1 MVNPRAKV
9 IAFAALLA
17 TAGAQ
22 AAATLEYEVIGK
34 PERMIARIQDHHLRM
49 DMSNSGNA
57 THSMVFDVASG
68 VMLTIDHARKSYT
81 TLTAADF
88 ERMAGLAG
96 QASQMMQG
104 ALANMPTAQRQQ
116 MEAQMAQM
124 GIAMPG
130 AKVVAVP
137 KISVQRTGPAG
148 KVAGYACAGATIL
161 RDGHK
166 IGSACLA
173 EPAALNVS
181 AADFNTFQELG
192 RHLAKLAKSL
202 PAGMGAQ
209 APQLPEIDG
218 IPLEYQDFEH
228 QHHSRLKS
236 VATTAI
242 DASLFSAPAGYT
254 QQQSQLPGSQLPG
267 HSSGH

>member
-1 MVNPRAKV
+1 MMNSPVKS
-9 IAFAALLA
+9 IAFATLLA
-17 TAGAQ
+17 ATGVQ

-34 PERMIARIQDHHLRM
+34 PERMTARIQDEHLRM
-49 DMSNSGNA
+49 DMSNAGKA

-88 ERMAGLAG
+88 ERMAGMAG

-104 ALANMPTAQRQQ
+104 ALANMPAAQRKQ
-116 MEAQMAQM
+116 MEAQMAQL
-124 GIAMPG
+124 GIAMPA
-130 AKVVAVP
+130 AKPVVIP
-137 KISVQRTGPAG
+137 KIEVKRGGPAG
-148 KVAGYACAGATIL
+148 EIAGYACEGATIL
-161 RDGHK
+161 RDGQK

-173 EPAALNVS
+173 EPATLKVS

-192 RHLAKLAKSL
+192 RHMAKLAKSL
-202 PAGMGAQ
+202 PAGMGAK

-236 VATTAI
+236 VATAAI
-242 DASLFSAPAGYT
+242 DASLFAAPAGYT
-254 QQQSQLPGSQLPG
+254 QQQPQLPGQLSG
-267 HSSGH
+267 QRSGH